1 MSVANEMIVPLD
13 ADHIHMTKFD
23 DPANE
28 VYQLIVRLIRE
39 VPDSKPKKLAETGE
53 EGTVHQYNDRILQS
67 LGLNKDDEQLGL
79 GPKGMQ
85 RKSLSFYD
93 KS

>member
-39 VPDSKPKKLAETGE
+39 VPDSKPKKLAETRKE
-53 EGTVHQYNDRILQS
+53 DTVHKYSDRISKS
-67 LGLNKDDEQLGL
+67 LGLNKDDEQLGFD
-79 GPKGMQ
+79 PKGIQ
-85 RKSLSFYD
+85 RKSLSFCD